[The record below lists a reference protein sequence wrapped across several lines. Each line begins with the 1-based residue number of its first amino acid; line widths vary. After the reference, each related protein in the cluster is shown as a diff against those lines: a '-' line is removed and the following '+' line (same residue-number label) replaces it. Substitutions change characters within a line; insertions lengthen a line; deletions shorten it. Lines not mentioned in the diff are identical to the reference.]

1 MKPVINELF
10 EIINTL
16 ALKVNN
22 KEIKRNILN
31 EFKRS
36 LRILKM
42 RSMTKE
48 EAILIVLLIDDCEIF
63 YDELINDY
71 DKGYQKI
78 LFTVIKNLVMLRK
91 RKKLIC

>member
-48 EAILIVLLIDDCEIF
+48 EAILIVLLIDDCELF
-63 YDELINDY
+63 YNELINDY

-91 RKKLIC
+91 RKN